1 MDRETARENIRARLK
16 EYVKRVTE
24 RSSRAGGNMYIC
36 PLCGSGSGS
45 HGTGAFSIIGDKWK
59 CFSCGK
65 GGDIFDLIGE
75 LEHTADYNQQLQS
88 AAAVFN
94 ITIDSGR
101 TSAKQD
107 FSPIR
112 PIEGFRTDYSKAA
125 AQSADQQEQPQDYSA
140 FIAEC
145 AQNIDQTDYHRG
157 LTLDTLHRFNVG
169 FCWSWKHPKAPQ
181 KAPTNKP
188 ILLDFGGLFSDTAV
202 NAPDSPV
209 EPRKENN
216 TLICPIEEK
225 PT

>member
-16 EYVKRVTE
+16 EFAEWATLK
-24 RSSRAGGNMYIC
+24 SSRAGSNMYIC
-36 PLCGSGSGS
+36 PICGSGSGS
-45 HGTGAFSIIGDKWK
+45 HGTGAFSITGNKWK

-75 LEHTADYNQQLQS
+75 LHHTADYNEQLQL

-94 ITIDSGR
+94 ITIDGGR

-140 FIAEC
+140 FIAQS
-145 AQNIDQTDYHRG
+145 AQNIERTDYHRG
-157 LTLDTLHRFNVG
+157 ITLDTLRRFNVG
-169 FCWSWKHPKAPQ
+169 YCPEWQMGPRRAGRQSFLSYARSLARGAIP
-181 KAPTNKP
+181 
-188 ILLDFGGLFSDTAV
+188 LLLAV
-202 NAPDSPV
+202 F
-209 EPRKENN
+209 R
-216 TLICPIEEK
+216 
-225 PT
+225 